1 MLKTKKN
8 NRKILFSSA
17 ATLILSSL
25 IYAPLSNAV
34 VPNDNQTPEDIVDND
49 GGVNGV
55 GMFFRSDGSVC
66 TGTLIN
72 PRTVLFAA
80 HCVNNR
86 PESDYGTAVRSAF
99 SFNVDALP
107 GFQNWFSNGFASN
120 PDLNVFN
127 INQIFYHPDS
137 LTNPNA
143 SGFLEADIALAS
155 LDTPA
160 ANIPT
165 WALLFSRLPDP
176 TTQDPASG
184 TGYHV
189 NITGYGRSG
198 TGSLGDTQGID
209 WRRRAAENMLGALT
223 SFDDRNTFIFGA
235 AFGDLP
241 QNLYRLD
248 FDDPNQTS
256 PFDFNLYQDEALAG
270 EGTTAGGDSGGPL
283 ILDAANNSLADE
295 DLIIGVLSGG
305 SRFFGGQ
312 SFSSYGTES
321 FYQPLYLF
329 ADYIAATN
337 PYRYVSAI
345 EGDGA
350 WEDASHWQTD
360 VDPNYRVIDANGNVV
375 NGFPDV
381 EPAGITETDDDG
393 FGVVCF
399 DRRGAN
405 PGDGCQN
412 LGNGDAVPPSR
423 ETATG
428 PAYNN
433 AGQLSDEELLA
444 LGLSPELIAEL
455 QSDGDESE
463 SQDQN
468 SAEQPISAP
477 QGVELVENERQAPG
491 DPLPAPTIDNGLAG
505 ATNFVPNNID
515 PPSGVNGMR
524 RYFDVRLDN
533 IGTTTL
539 SSAVTIDRLSVFG
552 SAGLAVDSAGNLT
565 SLIDITQNGGR
576 IAVDGALNSVG
587 DYTIF
592 QGMLSGNGTITAP
605 FVTSINGTIAPG
617 SLGTTGTL
625 TIDGNAVL
633 ASGTDLLIDIDDNG
647 VSDLLAI
654 TGDSSLGG
662 NIIFTP
668 TGNVRA
674 GNEYTFVTTGGN
686 QSGEFTATSLSAILQ
701 PVISYTDNSVI
712 ATIEAGEYLDV
723 IDSSNAVQS
732 SYAQLLD
739 GGRGAAGLD
748 GIYFP
753 LDLASVDQ
761 IQDVLDSWAP
771 VTETTNQSLAKATI
785 DNLAR
790 FHRNRMS
797 NFDSDDWG
805 GGTVTV
811 MGSPVQMAANGRFA
825 SALSDVGHLEAS
837 NGEPTRT
844 TQSLP
849 SDYAIYLAG
858 SFIDGSG
865 SAMPTAQNF
874 EDEDFDGWS
883 VSAGIESA
891 VSDKVSLGASASYSQ
906 LEAVA
911 ALQSEVESDYIA
923 ATVYGQYRTDNHV
936 IVDGQLTL
944 GSFESET
951 TRNVTFPEGA
961 VLTADDKSRA
971 LTADVQVSRAFTT
984 GKMVVSPKASLRHT
998 GIDFGTVSEEGG
1010 VPALNINRDKFTSL
1024 QGRIGADL
1032 QTHTASNVKLR
1043 LSGEFVKEFGDID
1056 ESFAAGF
1063 AAGPANSSAP
1073 FALFGTDENWF
1084 EVGGGLTF
1092 ALGEAKVDLS
1102 AESTVAREDIDAQSY
1117 RAGVTFKF

>member
-1 MLKTKKN
+1 MLKTKNN
-8 NRKILFSSA
+8 NRKILLSSA
-17 ATLILSSL
+17 AALILGSL

-137 LTNPNA
+137 LTNA
-143 SGFLEADIALAS
+143 GAFGFLEADIALAS

-176 TTQDPASG
+176 EVQDPTTG

-198 TGSLGDTQGID
+198 SGTFGDTQGID

-248 FDDPNQTS
+248 FDDPNQTN
-256 PFDFNLYQDEALAG
+256 PFDFNLYQDEPLAG

-283 ILDAANNSLADE
+283 VLDAANNSLADE

-312 SFSSYGTES
+312 VFSSYGTES

-329 ADYIAATN
+329 ADYIAETN
-337 PYRYVSAI
+337 PYRYVSAL
-345 EGDGA
+345 EGNGA

-399 DRRGAN
+399 DRQGAN

-423 ETATG
+423 ETAAG

-444 LGLSPELIAEL
+444 LGLSPELIAEM

-463 SQDQN
+463 N
-468 SAEQPISAP
+468 SAEQSISAP
-477 QGVELVENERQAPG
+477 RSIELVENERQAPG

-505 ATNFVPNNID
+505 ATDFVPDNID
-515 PPSGVNGMR
+515 PPSGVNGTR
-524 RYFDVRLDN
+524 RYFDVRLEN
-533 IGTTTL
+533 TGTTTL

-592 QGMLSGNGTITAP
+592 QGMLSGNGTVTAP

-633 ASGTDLLIDIDDNG
+633 ASGTDLLIDIGENG

-662 NIIFTP
+662 NIIFSP
-668 TGNVRA
+668 TSNVRA
-674 GNEYTFVTTGGN
+674 GNEYTFVTTAGS
-686 QSGEFTATSLSAILQ
+686 QSGEFTASRLSAILQ

-712 ATIEAGEYLDV
+712 ATIEAGKYLDV

-732 SYAQLLD
+732 SYASLLD
-739 GGRGAAGLD
+739 RGRGATGLD
-748 GIYFP
+748 GIFAP
-753 LDLASVDQ
+753 LDLATVDQ
-761 IQDVLDSWAP
+761 IQNVLDSWAP
-771 VTETTNQSLAKATI
+771 VTETTNQSLAKVTI

-797 NFDSDDWG
+797 NFGSDDWG

-883 VSAGIESA
+883 VSAGIERA
-891 VSDKVSLGASASYSQ
+891 VTDKVNLGASASYSQ
-906 LEAVA
+906 LEAQA
-911 ALQSEVESDYIA
+911 ALQSQAESDYLA
-923 ATVYGQYRTDNHV
+923 ATVYGQYRADNNFV
-936 IVDGQLTL
+936 LDGQFTL
-944 GSFESET
+944 GSFGSQT
-951 TRNVTFPEGA
+951 TRNVTFPEA
-961 VLTADDKSRA
+961 TALTSDDDSRA
-971 LTADVQVSRAFTT
+971 LTADVQVSRAFTK
-984 GKMVVSPKASLRHT
+984 GKMVISPKASLRYT
-998 GIDFGTVSEEGG
+998 GINFGDVVEAGG
-1010 VPALNINRDKFTSL
+1010 APALEIEREEFTSL

-1032 QTHTASNVKLR
+1032 QTQTAANVKLR
-1043 LSGEFVKEFGDID
+1043 LSGEFVNRISSNNEGFV
-1056 ESFAAGF
+1056 AGF
-1063 AAGPANSSAP
+1063 AAGSANSGAP

-1092 ALGEAKVDLS
+1092 AVGEAKVDLS
-1102 AESTVAREDIDAQSY
+1102 AESTVGREDINAQSY